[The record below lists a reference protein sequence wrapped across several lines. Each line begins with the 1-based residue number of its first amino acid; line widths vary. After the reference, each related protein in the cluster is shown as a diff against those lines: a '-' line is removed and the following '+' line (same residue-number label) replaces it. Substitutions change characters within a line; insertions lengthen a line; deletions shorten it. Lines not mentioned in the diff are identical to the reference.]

1 MKNITSS
8 GKLGLVLVWQRKQ
21 AYQFRYV
28 KCFWNSRLFAQ
39 AWTCLKNFMFG
50 YGTIEL
56 GGRPMITKII
66 FCFLLVSS
74 SVYAIP
80 ASISIAGQIELGS
93 DAYSYT
99 TFETIDLG
107 LKINFWKC
115 KNYLYIGQ
123 TSWMEMDWNKFSA
136 YPFRII
142 YYYGNRFSI
151 AGFFIDVRHF
161 CNHPV
166 KSGPLHQWNYIEN
179 GTTRV
184 FVPTQKWWN
193 NYWGET
199 ITTISIGYEFEFELW
214 HN

>member
-1 MKNITSS
+1 
-8 GKLGLVLVWQRKQ
+8 
-21 AYQFRYV
+21 
-28 KCFWNSRLFAQ
+28 
-39 AWTCLKNFMFG
+39 
-50 YGTIEL
+50 
-56 GGRPMITKII
+56 MITKII

>member
-1 MKNITSS
+1 
-8 GKLGLVLVWQRKQ
+8 
-21 AYQFRYV
+21 
-28 KCFWNSRLFAQ
+28 
-39 AWTCLKNFMFG
+39 MFG
-50 YGTIEL
+50 YGTTGP

-166 KSGPLHQWNYIEN
+166 KSNQIHCYSWKEIDGIKYYAQNEN
-179 GTTRV
+179 WYSN
-184 FVPTQKWWN
+184 F
-193 NYWGET
+193 WGET